1 MTLLTQCPICRQS
14 LVYKGPPPERR
25 LRCPSCEAPL
35 RLRQPPLG
43 ENEILSILC
52 GPAPKN

>member
-14 LVYKGPPPERR
+14 LVYKGRSPERR

-35 RLRQPPLG
+35 RLRRPNLA
-43 ENEILSILC
+43 EHEILSILSA
-52 GPAPKN
+52 PAAKT